1 MIFSF
6 FRLMARCY
14 RMALPYGRLKLFG
27 VLGLILFNGLLQLV
41 GVSSVFPF
49 FALAAA
55 PDRIRNSKIGGHLLH
70 YLPPMSTN
78 HLLVLAGCFAIAMLV
93 FASVGSVLSENLRI
107 RYAYGFCHWLR
118 GRLFES
124 YASQPYAFFLRRNT
138 AELGQRLGDIM
149 TFIQSVLLPIGEILT
164 RLVLVLLL
172 LGGMIF
178 VQPLVAL
185 CALLVFGGFYLLA
198 FLWLRPRARAV
209 GEGMWRHN
217 LGFGKNTSQFLQG
230 IKTVLVHGKARYF
243 MDRALEHSARIGY
256 FQSKI
261 PIYGN
266 GPRYM
271 IEPVA
276 FGGLMLIVVVLA
288 FRGRPFSDILP
299 NLSVMAFAGYKLLPA
314 LQLLYSQLVT
324 VAANQYTLT
333 HLEAEI
339 VNIEKETAEMA
350 GTPRCGVRTARRAA
364 PTDQPVRPLAFDR
377 ELRLEQIG
385 FQYPVATAPVLKDF
399 SIVIAKNESVGI
411 AGPSGSGKSTLV
423 DLILGLHVPQTGVI
437 RLDGEPLTTDNMA
450 SWRRM
455 IGYVPQD
462 IYLLD
467 DTIEANIA
475 FGVDAKDVD
484 RVALREAALGAQIL
498 DFIEKE
504 LPQGMQT
511 SVGERGARLS
521 GGQRQRIGLARALY
535 HRPQVL
541 ILDEA
546 TSALDHET
554 ERAVMETIHRLQGTL
569 TIITIAHRLSTL
581 ERCDRVIRLDGG
593 KIIQKK
599 AEKLAS

>member
-1 MIFSF
+1 
-6 FRLMARCY
+6 MARCY
-14 RMALPYGRLKLFG
+14 RMAVPYGRLKLFG

-55 PDRIRNSKIGGHLLH
+55 PDRIRNSKVGGHLLH

-138 AELGQRLGDIM
+138 AELNQRLNDIM

-178 VQPLVAL
+178 VQPWVAL
-185 CALLVFGGFYLLA
+185 GAVLVFGGFYLLA

-217 LGFGKNTSQFLQG
+217 LGFAKNTSQFLQG
-230 IKTVLVHGKARYF
+230 IKTVLVHGKARHF

-276 FGGLMLIVVVLA
+276 FGGLMAIVVVLA

-324 VAANQYTLT
+324 VAANQYTLA

-339 VNIEKETAEMA
+339 VNIEKETAETV
-350 GTPRCGVRTARRAA
+350 GTPRCGVRTAQRAV
-364 PTDQPVRPLAFDR
+364 PTNVAGQTLAFNR

-385 FQYPVATAPVLKDF
+385 FQYPAATTPVLKDF
-399 SIVIAKNESVGI
+399 SIFIAKNESVGI

-437 RLDGEPLTTDNMA
+437 RLDGEPLTADNMA

-467 DTIEANIA
+467 DTVEANIA
-475 FGVDAKDVD
+475 FGVDSRDVD
-484 RVALREAALGAQIL
+484 HAALREAALGAQIL

-511 SVGERGARLS
+511 GVGERGVRLS

-546 TSALDHET
+546 TSALDHQT
-554 ERAVMETIHRLQGTL
+554 ELAVMETIHRLQGTL

-581 ERCDRVIRLDGG
+581 ERCDRIIRLESG
-593 KIIQKK
+593 KIVAKK
-599 AEKLAS
+599 TEKLKLDI